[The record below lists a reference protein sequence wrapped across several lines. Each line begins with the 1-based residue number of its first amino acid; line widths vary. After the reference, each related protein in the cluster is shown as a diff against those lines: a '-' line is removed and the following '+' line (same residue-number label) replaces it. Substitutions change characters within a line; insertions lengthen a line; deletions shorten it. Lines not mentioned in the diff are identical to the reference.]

1 MPTKYMLQLFFGYIS
16 LMLFGTIWLCTKY
29 LSDLADC
36 KRDVSFIPEIPHQVD
51 KATIDPWNVNDHP
64 IPYVHSY
71 SSKKKRGE
79 PEPLETPV
87 AVALSNDISKSSLA
101 QTDTKHTGKILP
113 VDVNSD
119 DQIIYSPHHL
129 AIVVPFRDRFEELQ
143 DFVPHMHRYL
153 KEKGISFTIYV
164 VNQADS
170 HRFNRASLINVGF
183 LVARNES
190 HDYIAMHD
198 VDLLPLNKDLSYDYP
213 ENGPFHVAAPHLH
226 PKYHYKNFVGGILLL
241 SVEQFEQVNGL
252 SNKFWG
258 WGREDDELFLRI
270 VEAGYVVQRHG
281 MEIATGY
288 NTFKHEHDAAK
299 RPRDYKRLFGQKK
312 ASFKRDR
319 ETGLHDVSYT
329 ILARHKLVIDDFPC
343 TILNVH
349 LSCDKMVTP
358 WCDFPS
364 KKH

>member
-1 MPTKYMLQLFFGYIS
+1 MLQLFFGYIS

-87 AVALSNDISKSSLA
+87 AVALSNDISKSNLA
-101 QTDTKHTGKILP
+101 QTDTKHTGEILP

-226 PKYHYKNFVGGILLL
+226 PNTITRILLVGFCCFLLNSL
-241 SVEQFEQVNGL
+241 SKSMVFQTSFGGGAEKMMNYSCAL
-252 SNKFWG
+252 W
-258 WGREDDELFLRI
+258 
-270 VEAGYVVQRHG
+270 
-281 MEIATGY
+281 
-288 NTFKHEHDAAK
+288 
-299 RPRDYKRLFGQKK
+299 RLDMWF
-312 ASFKRDR
+312 S
-319 ETGLHDVSYT
+319 
-329 ILARHKLVIDDFPC
+329 
-343 TILNVH
+343 
-349 LSCDKMVTP
+349 VTE
-358 WCDFPS
+358 W
-364 KKH
+364 K